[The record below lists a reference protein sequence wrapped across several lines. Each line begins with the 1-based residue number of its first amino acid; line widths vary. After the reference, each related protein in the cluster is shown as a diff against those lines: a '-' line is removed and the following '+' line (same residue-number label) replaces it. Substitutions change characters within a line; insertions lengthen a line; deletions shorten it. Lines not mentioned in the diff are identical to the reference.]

1 MRTLVGCSSSSVYL
15 HNLEEKILL
24 DLWRFFFWEKYS
36 KKLSSP
42 IFHIPFNPF
51 LCFYLFDFLHFTAPP
66 KKKIKLQLSLLCFF
80 FVLPSISSYLFTKK
94 DFRLCFFNLF
104 LLFYKD
110 FPSSSQLDTRFSFSS
125 LVSIPQCSKKGRIHC
140 ELAERGIM
148 TRWYEIKL

>member
-15 HNLEEKILL
+15 HNLEEEILL
-24 DLWRFFFWEKYS
+24 DLWRFFGKNTEKNFRLQFFTSPSTPSCVFIYS
-36 KKLSSP
+36 IFFTSLRLLRKKLSC
-42 IFHIPFNPF
+42 NF
-51 LCFYLFDFLHFTAPP
+51 LF
-66 KKKIKLQLSLLCFF
+66 SF

-110 FPSSSQLDTRFSFSS
+110 FPSSSQLDMRFSSSS